1 MTIRQRILKS
11 IYPLVMKL
19 SRKSDKGMIALK
31 PKSAAANKPPADL
44 KLTLSNGKEEALNS
58 YLGKKVLLV
67 NTASDCGYTGQFA
80 ELQKLHELYGN
91 KLQIIGFPSND
102 FKEQEKADDK
112 AISEF
117 CQVNFGVTFP
127 LAKKSVVLKND
138 GQNPVFRW
146 LSNPSEN
153 GWNSQEP
160 VWNFSKY
167 LLNEQ
172 GELIARFG
180 PAISPEDAEVKKLI
194 ES

>member
-1 MTIRQRILKS
+1 M
-11 IYPLVMKL
+11 YPLIMKL
-19 SRKSDKGMIALK
+19 SRKSDKGTIALK
-31 PKSAAANKPPADL
+31 PKTAEAIKPPADL

-80 ELQKLHELYGN
+80 ELQKLSELYGN

-102 FKEQEKADDK
+102 FKEQETADDK

-117 CQVNFGVTFP
+117 CQVNYGVTFP
-127 LAKKSVVLKND
+127 LAKKSIVLKNN

-172 GELIARFG
+172 GELIASFG
-180 PAISPEDAEVKKLI
+180 PAIAPEDAEIKKLI

>member
-11 IYPLVMKL
+11 MYPLIMKL
-19 SRKSDKGMIALK
+19 SRKSDKGTIALK
-31 PKSAAANKPPADL
+31 PKTAEAIKPPADL

-80 ELQKLHELYGN
+80 ELQKLSELYGN

-102 FKEQEKADDK
+102 FKEQETADDK

-117 CQVNFGVTFP
+117 CQVNYGVTFP
-127 LAKKSVVLKND
+127 LAKKSIVLKNN

-172 GELIARFG
+172 GELIASFG
-180 PAISPEDAEVKKLI
+180 PAIAPEDAEIKKLI